1 MFYFLKFIFVVSK
14 QYFEQKIYDVILK
27 KTCGKYPKFDLMRT
41 ISILILRINYGN
53 APEEVLLVVSVVG
66 ISSIVV
72 VVEVLVCV
80 SICANSSH
88 LGSCSWKTS
97 GNSFKEYFSRL
108 LIANVVYVLS
118 LCFLLSVCFYFAFT
132 FVLTQ
137 YLLVRNSGGNFCVI
151 TTRVKKSF

>member
-1 MFYFLKFIFVVSK
+1 MN
-14 QYFEQKIYDVILK
+14 YD
-27 KTCGKYPKFDLMRT
+27 
-41 ISILILRINYGN
+41 IS
-53 APEEVLLVVSVVG
+53 PEELLLVVSVVG

-97 GNSFKEYFSRL
+97 ENYLKEYFNRF
-108 LIANVVYVLS
+108 LIANVSAITATYCEFIFRAYVFCTSKALNLS
-118 LCFLLSVCFYFAFT
+118 CFYFAFT

-151 TTRVKKSF
+151 CTRVKKKILKLILKLREIAS